1 MIFDNNFTRDYQT
14 ERRAK
19 DGSQHGEEGIINEI
33 FRRLNINSG
42 WLVDV
47 GAWNGKCFSN
57 TFQLVKTGKYDAVE
71 IEAVDDRYRF
81 QALVKTSEEYPK
93 IIPINAKVNYKKD
106 SPDSLNNL
114 LKSTPIPNDFELLNL
129 DTDAYDYQIWEGL
142 DYSPKVVCIEFV
154 PQYHMNEFIYEEG
167 ASYTGSSF
175 MSLRRLGSMKGYT
188 FICTCGCN
196 MFFVRN
202 DLFERLKDK

>member
-1 MIFDNNFTRDYQT
+1 MIFDNNFTRKYQT

-33 FRRLNINSG
+33 FRRLGINSG

-57 TFQLVKTGKYDAVE
+57 TFQLVKTGNYDAVE
-71 IEAVDDRYRF
+71 IEAVDDKYRY
-81 QALVKTSEEYPK
+81 QALVETAKEYPK
-93 IIPINAKVNYKKD
+93 IIPINSKVNSDKD
-106 SPDSLNNL
+106 SPDSLSNL
-114 LKSTPIPNDFELLNL
+114 LDETPIPIEFELLNL
-129 DTDAYDYQIWEGL
+129 DTDAFDYQIWEGL

-154 PQYHMNEFIYEEG
+154 PQYQMNEFIYEDG
-167 ASYTGSSF
+167 AKFTGSSF
-175 MSLRRLGSMKGYT
+175 ISLMRLASMKGYT
-188 FICTCGCN
+188 FVCTCGCN

-202 DLFERLKDK
+202 DLYGDLK